1 MDLGARWPAF
11 KLQLWGLGKSVNR
24 SASVYC
30 SVRWGSRHYMCH
42 GVWWT
47 RSKSRK
53 CLPWFCTVVPD
64 FYHQT
69 CRRELGKSPPAQ
81 NAEPRPRLYVF
92 HSQYHVLFR
101 VGFWVLC
108 VYVCVYWGDA
118 WFFWKL
124 QIHSPSVTLKPGL
137 GCWKHPGTPPLAP
150 VRMPVRMPVRTY
162 QCSPALPAAGTLC
175 LMRSE

>member
-1 MDLGARWPAF
+1 MGCGGHAVRA
-11 KLQLWGLGKSVNR
+11 
-24 SASVYC
+24 ASV
-30 SVRWGSRHYMCH
+30 SPGSALWFLIFITKLAEGSLESLLLHR
-42 GVWWT
+42 T
-47 RSKSRK
+47 QSRD
-53 CLPWFCTVVPD
+53 LD
-64 FYHQT
+64 F
-69 CRRELGKSPPAQ
+69 
-81 NAEPRPRLYVF
+81 YVF
-92 HSQYHVLFR
+92 HSRYHVLFR

-124 QIHSPSVTLKPGL
+124 QIHSPSVTLKPGP